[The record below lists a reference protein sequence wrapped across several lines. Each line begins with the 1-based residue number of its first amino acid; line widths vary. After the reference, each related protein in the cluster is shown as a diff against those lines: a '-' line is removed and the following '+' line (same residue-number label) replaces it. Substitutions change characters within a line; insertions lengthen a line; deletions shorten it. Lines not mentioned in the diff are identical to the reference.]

1 MIRRFARPY
10 ARAIND
16 VMRVTG
22 RIITLEQAE
31 VPAVVLLLAEL
42 RRFEDARKSANDLR
56 ELFANPGIDGGT
68 KTSVARTIAQKL
80 GLSDM
85 AVKVL
90 EVLIRNHRIN
100 DLGAIN
106 EALAE
111 LIREETKTV
120 AAEVR
125 AAQQPTSAELEELQR
140 TLEKKTGRN
149 VEVEVR
155 VDPSLLGGFVAKIGS
170 DVYDASVAGKINKFR
185 ESLG

>member
-10 ARAIND
+10 ARAIMD
-16 VMRVTG
+16 VVQSPDR
-22 RIITLEQAE
+22 A
-31 VPAVVLLLAEL
+31 AALLAEL
-42 RRFEDARKSANDLR
+42 RRFEQARKNAR
-56 ELFANPGIDGGT
+56 ELHELYANPAMEMSA
-68 KTSVARTIAQKL
+68 KTNVTRTIAKRL
-80 GLSDM
+80 DLSEM

-100 DLGAIN
+100 DLGAVN

-111 LIREETKTV
+111 LIRQATGTV

-125 AAQQPTSAELEELQR
+125 AAQQPTPPELEELRR
-140 TLEKKTGRN
+140 TLEKKTGRK
-149 VEVEVR
+149 VEVDVS

-170 DVYDASVAGKINKFR
+170 EVYDASVVGKINKFR

>member
-10 ARAIND
+10 ARAIMD
-16 VMRVTG
+16 VVQSPDRG
-22 RIITLEQAE
+22 AALLE
-31 VPAVVLLLAEL
+31 EL
-42 RRFEDARKSANDLR
+42 RRFESTRKAAAELHDLY
-56 ELFANPGIDGGT
+56 ANPGIDSAT
-68 KTSVARTIAQKL
+68 KTNITRTLAQRL
-80 GLSDM
+80 GLSEM

-90 EVLIRNHRIN
+90 DVLIRNHRIN

-111 LIREETKTV
+111 LIRTATGTV

-125 AAQQPTSAELEELQR
+125 AAQQPTPVELEELKR
-140 TLEKKTGRN
+140 TLEKKVGRK
-149 VEVEVR
+149 VELDLS

-170 DVYDASVAGKINKFR
+170 EVYDASVAGKINKFR

>member
-10 ARAIND
+10 ARAVMD
-16 VMRVTG
+16 VVGDAQRG
-22 RIITLEQAE
+22 A
-31 VPAVVLLLAEL
+31 ALLDEL
-42 RRFEDARKSANDLR
+42 RRFEQTRKVAP
-56 ELFANPGIDGGT
+56 ELHELYANPGIDAAT
-68 KTSVARTIAQKL
+68 KTNVTRAVAQRL

-90 EVLIRNHRIN
+90 DVLLRNHRIN

-111 LIREETKTV
+111 LIRAATGTV

-125 AAQQPTSAELEELQR
+125 AAQQPTPAELEELRR
-140 TLEKKTGRN
+140 TLEKKVGRK
-149 VEVEVR
+149 VEVDVS

-170 DVYDASVAGKINKFR
+170 EVYDASVAGKINKFR

>member
-10 ARAIND
+10 ARAIMD
-16 VMRVTG
+16 VVASPDR
-22 RIITLEQAE
+22 A
-31 VPAVVLLLAEL
+31 AALLDEL
-42 RRFEDARKSANDLR
+42 RRFEQTRKVAP
-56 ELFANPGIDGGT
+56 ELHELYANPGIDAAT
-68 KTSVARTIAQKL
+68 KTNVTRALAQRL
-80 GLSDM
+80 GLSDL

-90 EVLIRNHRIN
+90 DVLLRNHRIN

-111 LIREETKTV
+111 LIRAATGTV

-125 AAQQPTSAELEELQR
+125 AAQQPPAELEELRR
-140 TLEKKTGRN
+140 TLEKKVGRK
-149 VEVEVR
+149 VEVDVS

-170 DVYDASVAGKINKFR
+170 EVYDASVAGKINKFR